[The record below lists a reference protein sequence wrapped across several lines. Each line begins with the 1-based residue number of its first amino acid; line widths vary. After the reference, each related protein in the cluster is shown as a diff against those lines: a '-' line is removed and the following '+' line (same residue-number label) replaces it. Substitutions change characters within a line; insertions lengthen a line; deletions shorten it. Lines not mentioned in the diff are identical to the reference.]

1 MFNIKF
7 EANMLHYDLG
17 QQLIGEIN
25 YCQKKNISN
34 QRISHFFLI
43 AVEI

>member
-25 YCQKKNISN
+25 YCQEKI
-34 QRISHFFLI
+34 FLI
-43 AVEI
+43 KGLVTSF